1 MKIALFDADEIQVD
15 VSPWYFVLQI
25 GDLIYYWDRE
35 SGEYDGLAISYA
47 EE

>member
-1 MKIALFDADEIQVD
+1 MTIDLVNADEIQVD

-25 GDLIYYWDRE
+25 GNLIYYWNRE